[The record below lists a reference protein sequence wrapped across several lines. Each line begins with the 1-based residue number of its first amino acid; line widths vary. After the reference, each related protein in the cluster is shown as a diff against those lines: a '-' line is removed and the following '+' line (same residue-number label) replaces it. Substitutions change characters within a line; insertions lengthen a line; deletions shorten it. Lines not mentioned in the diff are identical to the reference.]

1 MEKSPQNMNS
11 SLNLRYPQPLL
22 DQQRH
27 QRRNGT
33 LWQDVRRGLNWKNIS
48 TWSYSTRV
56 KKRIW
61 MNFPKYPIFQSKLY
75 LVPGNMFGCE
85 KPGWFRIIFAVTPD
99 RWVLDFQIFESYNIK
114 NRQKYVCWTDIS
126 KHICLPISSKPKP
139 ECFLSFPILLMRI
152 EQSKHY
158 KTSFRL
164 REGMDRLERMLVWN
178 GLLHFI
184 DNKQ

>member
-1 MEKSPQNMNS
+1 MNF
-11 SLNLRYPQPLL
+11 SLNLRHPQPVL

-27 QRRNGT
+27 QRRDGT
-33 LWQDVRRGLNWKNIS
+33 LWQDVRKGLSWKIS
-48 TWSYSTRV
+48 KR
-56 KKRIW
+56 KKKKKI
-61 MNFPKYPIFQSKLY
+61 PKSDHIQPEFKREAGWIFLYQILQSKLY

-99 RWVLDFQIFESYNIK
+99 RWLLDFRIFESYDNK
-114 NRQKYVCWTDIS
+114 NRQKYDCWTDLL

-139 ECFLSFPILLMRI
+139 ECFLSFPILLVRT

-178 GLLHFI
+178 C
-184 DNKQ
+184 